1 LRDTRVIES
10 GMNVRIRKYS
20 WQLAPADVRN
30 IRQTVFVEE
39 QQVPPELEWDDTDEI
54 ADHYLVVLPDNTPVG
69 VGRLFSTLGE
79 TAHIGRMAILPAHR
93 GKGIGERLLHHLI
106 SEAADQFSELRLS
119 AQEHAIPF
127 YQRSGF
133 HVCSDRYDDAGIPHV
148 DMRCMAPAQVSN
160 ALESR
165 PHPMLLGEDQHTWLF
180 DSERTMTDLMDSVV
194 GQARQ
199 RLWLYDRLLDHD
211 LYDRPRFRELI
222 SALARRHRLSEVRL
236 LIHDDRP
243 LVKRRHQIVE
253 LMRRLPSRIE
263 LRLINEDYPVD
274 DQPFLLADR
283 EGVVYRHDFYK
294 PEGFAKFADGGRVK
308 LLAESFQRMW
318 DAGKGSLELR
328 ELPL

>member
-1 LRDTRVIES
+1 
-10 GMNVRIRKYS
+10 MNVRIRKYS
-20 WQLAPADVRN
+20 WQLAPADVRT
-30 IRQTVFVEE
+30 IRQAVFVEE
-39 QQVPPELEWDDTDEI
+39 QRVPPELEWDDTDEI

-69 VGRLFSTLGE
+69 VGRLFSTLEE

-93 GKGIGERLLHHLI
+93 GKGFGEALLRHLV
-106 SEAADQFSELRLS
+106 SEAAGQFSELQLS

-148 DMRCMAPAQVSN
+148 DMRCLSPQLVSDAFGTRPA
-160 ALESR
+160 
-165 PHPMLLGEDQHTWLF
+165 PMLLGEDRDAWLF
-180 DSERTMTDLMDSVV
+180 DSESSMVGLMDSVA

-211 LYDRPRFRELI
+211 LYDRLRFRELI
-222 SALARRHRLSEVRL
+222 SSLARRHRLSDVRL
-236 LIHDDRP
+236 LIHDDKP

-263 LRLINEDYPVD
+263 LRLVNEDYPME

-283 EGVVYRHDFYK
+283 EGVVYRHDFYQ
-294 PEGFAKFADGGRVK
+294 PEGFAKFADSGRVK

-318 DAGKGSLELR
+318 DAGRGSLELR